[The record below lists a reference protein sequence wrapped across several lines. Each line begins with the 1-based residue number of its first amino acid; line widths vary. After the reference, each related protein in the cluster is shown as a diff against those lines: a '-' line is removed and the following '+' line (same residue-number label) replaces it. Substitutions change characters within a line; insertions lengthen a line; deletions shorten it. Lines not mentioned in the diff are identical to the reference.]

1 MQAGLMAIVKTCDM
15 VWRELSKGYAFDLED
30 FNADKSEVSLLESV
44 QVPTVIRQLDKALA
58 WLDRWQ
64 TPNREWQKALYH
76 RIALRKHILLAVSV
90 NESVVTEPFKRSTHV
105 SDALASYHSVRAG
118 PVPAT
123 PPPSSQLHASF
134 DPTINRRLIVN
145 MPLKVIELMPIND
158 AWKSLQSMLE
168 GMLEACRMVQS
179 SNILDIM
186 MVLRLRARLPFSPNR
201 SAYIRSL
208 NTTLLL
214 NKLSPQSS
222 RKSQAMNDIEHS
234 PVHLF
239 FSQLVGLPL
248 GRIRA
253 LHHWPLDRPPLPVH
267 PAHMED
273 TIERHIMQHLMS
285 LCYNR
290 PRMRRSMSKTLASWH
305 QIWEDTIDVAV
316 AVREDESLKDLK
328 RLPLGIRH
336 LRLSNVVDLIFAGF
350 ETNLYAQAEWP
361 LMYWHLTRV
370 LGLQVQTMELL
381 SRLLREDTTS
391 HSSSELYARS
401 HIIYSKAL
409 RSLCHATLL
418 ALFIRPPKDLN
429 VSKLSQPPTPDECLL
444 IQRRFK
450 WAFGSHTKRIRYE
463 DDTRPDLSAWTQFA
477 AKIESREATEV
488 VRETLKEF
496 KEARVHLL
504 NLVDQSVWRTAGGA
518 CDQLMNEFLTGCIR
532 VCSAQISAL
541 EAVAESDDPGAGT
554 EELNHWTFEHSLWFP
569 TISRLMS
576 NA

>member
-90 NESVVTEPFKRSTHV
+90 NESVVIEPFKRSTYV

-123 PPPSSQLHASF
+123 LPPSSQLHASF

-145 MPLKVIELMPIND
+145 MPLKVIELMPISD

-168 GMLEACRMVQS
+168 
-179 SNILDIM
+179 
-186 MVLRLRARLPFSPNR
+186 
-201 SAYIRSL
+201 
-208 NTTLLL
+208 
-214 NKLSPQSS
+214 
-222 RKSQAMNDIEHS
+222 
-234 PVHLF
+234 
-239 FSQLVGLPL
+239 

-350 ETNLYAQAEWP
+350 ETNLCAQAEWP
-361 LMYWHLTRV
+361 LMYWHLTRI

-381 SRLLREDTTS
+381 SRLLREDTAS

-463 DDTRPDLSAWTQFA
+463 DDARPDLSAWTQFA

-504 NLVDQSVWRTAGGA
+504 NLVDQSVWKTAGGA